1 MPSLVIDA
9 RMVHSSGI
17 GVYLKQL
24 IPFLLPSFQVSV
36 LGKPEEI
43 NEFAWASSV
52 QVIPAEAAIYSIKEQ
67 FELASKIPPCDIF
80 WSPQYNVP
88 LLPIRAKKRVVT
100 IHDTYHLAYRH
111 TLPLA
116 QKVYATAVMKAAV
129 RLADQVITVSHFS
142 QTEIVKYTSCP
153 PEKISV
159 IYNGVD
165 TLRFRADLPE
175 TASKQLKDALPELP
189 ENYLVYVG
197 NVKPHKNL
205 ITLLKA
211 YAGLDSPLQ
220 AKYHLVIV
228 GQKQGFITPDQEV
241 FQFLEQQP
249 SLRGLVH
256 FTGFVPDELLP
267 FLYKCASL
275 SVFPSVYEGFGLPPL
290 ESMASGCPVVAS
302 SSASIPEVCGD
313 AALYFRA
320 LDAEELRALLK
331 TVLTDERLRA
341 DLVKRGLKQ
350 IEEYTWEKSAAR
362 HLSVLKGLLTSG

>member
-24 IPFLLPSFQVSV
+24 IPFLLPSFQVTV
-36 LGKPEEI
+36 LGRPEEF
-43 NEFAWASSV
+43 NGLAWAPSV
-52 QVIPAEAAIYSIKEQ
+52 QVIPMEAGIYSIKEQ
-67 FELASKIPPCDIF
+67 IELASKIPSCDIF

-88 LLPIRAKKRVVT
+88 LLPIRAKKRLVT

-116 QKVYATAVMKAAV
+116 QKLYATAVMKVAV
-129 RLADQVITVSHFS
+129 RLSDHVITVSNFS
-142 QTEIVKYTSCP
+142 KTEIVKYTNCP

-159 IYNGVD
+159 LYNGVD
-165 TLRFRADLPE
+165 SVRFKADFPE
-175 TASKQLKDALPELP
+175 TGSKQLQEALPQLP
-189 ENYLVYVG
+189 ENYLLYVG

-211 YAGLDSPLQ
+211 YASLNPGLQ
-220 AKYHLVIV
+220 TEYHLVIV

-241 FQFLEQQP
+241 FHFLEKHP
-249 SLRGLVH
+249 SLAGKVH
-256 FTGFVPDELLP
+256 FTGFVPDALLP
-267 FLYKCASL
+267 FLYNCASL

-290 ESMASGCPVVAS
+290 ESMACGCPVVAS

-313 AALYFRA
+313 AALYFQA
-320 LDAEELRALLK
+320 LDAEELRTHLE
-331 TVLTDERLRA
+331 TVLTDGRLRA
-341 DLVKRGLKQ
+341 DLVKSGLKQ
-350 IEEYTWEKSAAR
+350 SKEFTWEKSAAQ
-362 HLSVLKGLLTSG
+362 HLSVLKELLP